1 MGRRELINDLQA
13 EIKRLNAEIKKREGI
28 IEQVMGL
35 EDISGVAKTRKRKPG
50 RPPGKATKKAGK
62 AGKVGKAVKR
72 RGRPPKNGRRK
83 KKVARK
89 KYATPVGELIKDV
102 LRTMKQPTLVDDLA
116 EKVHKKHPGLGGV
129 KYRAIVSSMVSR
141 DSRFKRIGKQKVALK
156 GK

>member
-13 EIKRLNAEIKKREGI
+13 EIKKLNVEIKKREGI
-28 IEQVMGL
+28 IEQIMGL
-35 EDISGVAKTRKRKPG
+35 EDISGVIKTRKRKPG
-50 RPPGKATKKAGK
+50 RPPGKAAKATKTATT
-62 AGKVGKAVKR
+62 VKR

-83 KKVARK
+83 TKVARK

-102 LRTMKQPTLVDDLA
+102 LQTMKQPVLVDVLA

>member
-1 MGRRELINDLQA
+1 MGRRELISDLQA
-13 EIKRLNAEIKKREGI
+13 EIKKLNVEIKKREGI
-28 IEQVMGL
+28 IEQIMGL
-35 EDISGVAKTRKRKPG
+35 EDISGVVKTRKRKPG
-50 RPPGKATKKAGK
+50 RPPGKATKATKTATT
-62 AGKVGKAVKR
+62 VKR

-83 KKVARK
+83 TKAARK

-102 LRTMKQPTLVDDLA
+102 LQTMKQPVLVDDLA

>member
-1 MGRRELINDLQA
+1 MGRRELIKDLQA
-13 EIKRLNAEIKKREGI
+13 EIKMLNAEIKKREGI

-62 AGKVGKAVKR
+62 AAKTVKR

-89 KYATPVGELIKDV
+89 KYVTPVGELIKDV

>member
-1 MGRRELINDLQA
+1 MGRRELILDLQA
-13 EIKRLNAEIKKREGI
+13 EIKKLNAEIKKREGI

-35 EDISGVAKTRKRKPG
+35 QDISGVIKTGKRKPG

-62 AGKVGKAVKR
+62 VAKTAKR

-83 KKVARK
+83 KVVARK

-102 LRTMKQPTLVDDLA
+102 LRTMKQPVMVDALA

-141 DSRFKRIGKQKVALK
+141 DNRFKRVGKHKVALK